1 MSIPNRDKTL
11 TNVDL
16 EKESILFLKAGKR
29 YWEFM
34 QKFGIGGAVTWVK
47 DTEGFGCVF
56 TRGEYEETLM
66 QNIHRLGPTHY
77 FGSMTDKGET

>member
-1 MSIPNRDKTL
+1 MSIPNRDSTL
-11 TNVDL
+11 TNKDL
-16 EKESILFLKAGKR
+16 DREAKKFLVAGKR

-34 QKFGIGGAVTWVK
+34 QRFGIGGAVTWVK
-47 DTEGFGCVF
+47 DIEGFGCVF

-77 FGSMTDKGET
+77 FGSMKE